1 VISIIAAIAHD
12 NVIGVKNDLPWHL
25 PADLKHFRELTTGK
39 TVVMGYNTYKSIYDR
54 LGTALPN
61 RNNIVL
67 VDNPELQ
74 AEGASLAYS
83 LDGALETTDVEE
95 IFVIGGASVYQQAI
109 EKADRL
115 YITEVDLDVEGD
127 AFFPRIDKDIWKE
140 TSREKHEA
148 DEKNPHSY
156 DFVIYERT

>member
-1 VISIIAAIAHD
+1 MISIIAAVAHG

-25 PADLKHFRELTTGK
+25 PADLKHFRQLTTGK

-54 LGTALPN
+54 LGSTLPN

-67 VDNPELQ
+67 VDDPGLQ
-74 AEGASLAYS
+74 VEGALLAYS

-95 IFVIGGASVYQQAI
+95 IFVIGGASVYRQAI

-115 YITEVDLDVEGD
+115 YITEVDSDVEGD
-127 AFFPRIDKDIWKE
+127 TFFPEIDRAVWKE
-140 TSREKHEA
+140 VSREEHEA
-148 DEKNPHSY
+148 DERNPHDY
-156 DFVIYERT
+156 DFVVYERA